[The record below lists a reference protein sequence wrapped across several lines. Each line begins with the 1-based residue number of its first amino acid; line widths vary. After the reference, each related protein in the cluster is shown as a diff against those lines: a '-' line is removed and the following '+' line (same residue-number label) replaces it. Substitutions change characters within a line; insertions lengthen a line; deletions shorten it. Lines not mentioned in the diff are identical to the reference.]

1 MPGGWYG
8 TSMASPHVAA
18 VAALVIASGVIGP
31 HPSPAQILTRLE
43 HTAQPL
49 GGAVPNSDY
58 GYGLVDAGAA
68 TAPTAG
74 PARHAHAR
82 IK

>member
-1 MPGGWYG
+1 MPQARARAEATARGGAR
-8 TSMASPHVAA
+8 T
-18 VAALVIASGVIGP
+18 GP